1 MGAEGRW
8 SVWHSTMPAEEP
20 SLPRLFVACAPQDAK
35 FSELIGA
42 KARADRL
49 PLVLAGFGE
58 GRVDEIGWQL
68 ECRRRIRSARAL
80 VVLIS
85 PHTSGSPRALWQV
98 RCARELGLPVVGIT
112 VSFED
117 EIEGGRGEVVGM
129 ESIVGWK
136 WKTIAAMLMRFAT
149 VSAPKIDRAEGEV
162 SPARG
167 HASRGS
173 AA

>member
-1 MGAEGRW
+1 
-8 SVWHSTMPAEEP
+8 MPAKEP
-20 SLPRLFVACAPQDAK
+20 SLPRLFVACAPQDLK
-35 FSELIGA
+35 FSELIAA

-49 PLVLAGFGE
+49 PLVFDGFGE
-58 GRVDEIGWQL
+58 GRFDEIGWQL

-80 VVLIS
+80 VVLMS
-85 PHTSGSPRALWQV
+85 PHTSESPRALWQV
-98 RCARELGLPVVGIT
+98 RCARELGLPVVGVT

-117 EIEGGRGEVVGM
+117 GGAGGCGEVVGM

-136 WKTIAAMLMRFAT
+136 WKTIAAMLMRFAA
-149 VSAPKIDRAEGEV
+149 VSAPKSDRAVGDV

-167 HASRGS
+167 HASQGS